1 MPPTRKKPTREQRV
15 EWVWKPIEDLDWSRK
30 KRADMTPAEREFVE
44 AAVIDGE
51 GNYTPDLRRMKSL
64 LAEHPCIIETAG
76 AAALSSAF
84 PKKDSDDVVRF
95 LIDNGARF
103 EYPEGVFSPVHEAAW
118 KSSHSSWSVSER
130 RQGTEKFRLIF
141 ERALADAAQI
151 GIEPVHAMTSSHRTL
166 LHITATF
173 GNPPLT
179 KLLLEHGAGK
189 VMEARLNANADTALH
204 RAAQAGHVWDRR
216 REVAR
221 LLLEHGAYYDIFS
234 ACALDDDERVRK
246 LLAEDPSAVDALH
259 SDRTTPLHWAA
270 AAGAPA
276 CAETLL
282 ANGADPN
289 ALNSGKKTPL
299 HKAAAPLDAVP
310 IEWTFPP
317 IDKVIEVLAKSGAN
331 VNAQDDKGR
340 TPLHLATYGG
350 YKDAAEQLMTLGADT
365 TIRNKR
371 GKNALEVARMACLYL
386 KPKAAKAK
394 KPSRRRR

>member
-1 MPPTRKKPTREQRV
+1 MPPKRQKPTREQRV

-51 GNYTPDLRRMKSL
+51 GNYAPDLRRMKSL
-64 LAEHPCIIETAG
+64 LAEHPCIIKTAG

-84 PKKDSDDVVRF
+84 PKKDSDDVITF

-103 EYPEGVFSPVHEAAW
+103 EYPEGVFSPVHEAVW
-118 KSSHSSWSVSER
+118 KSSHKQE
-130 RQGTEKFRLIF
+130 GIEKFNLIF
-141 ERALADAAQI
+141 ESGLADAAQI
-151 GIEPVHAMTSSHRTL
+151 GIEPVHAMTSSHRSL

-173 GNPPLT
+173 GYPPLT
-179 KLLLEHGAGK
+179 ELLLEHGAGK
-189 VMEARLNANADTALH
+189 VMEARLNATADTALH
-204 RAAQAGHVWDRR
+204 RATQAGHVWERR

-234 ACALDDDERVRK
+234 ASALDDDER
-246 LLAEDPSAVDALH
+246 LMEILAEDPSAVDARH

-350 YKDAAEQLMTLGADT
+350 YKDAAEQLMSLDADT

-386 KPKAAKAK
+386 KPKSAKGK
-394 KPSRRRR
+394 KRTRRST

>member
-1 MPPTRKKPTREQRV
+1 MPPKRQQPTREQRV

-30 KRADMTPAEREFVE
+30 KRADMTPIEQEFVE

-51 GNYTPDLRRMKSL
+51 GNYTPDLERMKSL
-64 LAEHPCIIETAG
+64 LAGHPCIIETAG
-76 AAALSSAF
+76 AAALSAAF
-84 PKKDSDDVVRF
+84 ARKDSDDVVPF
-95 LIDNGARF
+95 LVDNGARF
-103 EYPEGVFSPVHEAAW
+103 EYPEGAFSPVHDAA
-118 KSSHSSWSVSER
+118 WSVSHGQR
-130 RQGTEKFRLIF
+130 DIGKFRLIF
-141 ERALADAAQI
+141 EAGLADAAQI
-151 GIEPVHAMTSSHRTL
+151 GIEPVHAMSSSHRSL

-173 GNPPLT
+173 GHPALT
-179 KLLLEHGAGK
+179 ELLLQQGAGK
-189 VMEARLNANADTALH
+189 VIEARLNETGDTALH
-204 RAAQAGHVWDRR
+204 RATEAGHWWDRR

-221 LLLEHGAYYDIFS
+221 ILLEHGAYYDIFS
-234 ACALDDDERVRK
+234 ACALDDDERLRT
-246 LLAEDPSAVDALH
+246 LLVEDPSSVDARH

-289 ALNSGKKTPL
+289 TLNSGKKTPL
-299 HKAAAPLDAVP
+299 HRAAAPLGGVP
-310 IEWTFPP
+310 IDWTYPP
-317 IDKVIEVLAKSGAN
+317 IEKVIEVLAKSGAN
-331 VNAQDDKGR
+331 VNAQDDNGR

-350 YKDAAEQLMTLGADT
+350 YKDAAEQLMSLGADT

-394 KPSRRRR
+394 KPSRRGR

>member
-1 MPPTRKKPTREQRV
+1 
-15 EWVWKPIEDLDWSRK
+15 
-30 KRADMTPAEREFVE
+30 MTPAEQEFVE
-44 AAVIDGE
+44 AAVLDGE
-51 GNYTPDLRRMKSL
+51 GNYVPDVERLKPL
-64 LAEHPCIIETAG
+64 LARQPSLIETAG
-76 AAALSSAF
+76 AVALSAAF
-84 PKKDSDDVVRF
+84 ARRDSDDLVRF
-95 LIDNGARF
+95 LVENGAGF
-103 EYPEGVFSPVHEAAW
+103 EYPEGAFSPVHEAAW
-118 KSSHSSWSVSER
+118 KSSHSSWSASQR
-130 RQGTEKFRLIF
+130 RQGIEKFRLIF
-141 ERALADAAQI
+141 EAGLADAAQI
-151 GIEPVHAMTSSHRTL
+151 GIEPVHAMTSSHRSL

-179 KLLLEHGAGK
+179 ELLLEHGAGK

-204 RAAQAGHVWDRR
+204 RAAQAGHQWDRR

-221 LLLEHGAYYDIFS
+221 ILLEHGAFYDIFS
-234 ACALDDDERVRK
+234 ASALDDDERVRT
-246 LLAEDPSAVDALH
+246 LLAEDISAVHARH

-276 CAETLL
+276 CAKTLL

-310 IEWTFPP
+310 IDWTYPP
-317 IDKVIEVLAKSGAN
+317 IDKFIAVLAEHGAN
-331 VNAQDDKGR
+331 INAQDDKGR

-350 YKDAAEQLMTLGADT
+350 YKDAAEQLMALGADT

-386 KPKAAKAK
+386 KPKTAKGK
-394 KPSRRRR
+394 TRSRR